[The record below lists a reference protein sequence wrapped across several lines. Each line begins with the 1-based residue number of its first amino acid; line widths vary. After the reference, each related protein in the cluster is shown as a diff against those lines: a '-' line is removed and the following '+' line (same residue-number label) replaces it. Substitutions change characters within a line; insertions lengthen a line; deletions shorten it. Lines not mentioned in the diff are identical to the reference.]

1 MKKISNKRCGKK
13 YEQGREGGGATGD
26 GSFRKQLYLIK
37 WTELLTGSKRMTGP
51 EMLSKVNFIVLDEI

>member
-1 MKKISNKRCGKK
+1 MGKK